1 MAMNRNMTMAE
12 KEVRDYAQ
20 RQMERAEQRENI
32 VFTEKQKEQVLEYA
46 AMTGDDYNISKMVR
60 DLADA
65 VRSSDEEKVDEILGD
80 AREEIDGFPDRS
92 VGMAELKGYGYTTD
106 DMFPLRQEMAL
117 ELHRVGEKV
126 YCLQSEGTHGDYA
139 SREMILEHEGLYGIE
154 KEAWQRMQEQ
164 EDEIDFEEAGLYQP
178 PMIDLDRNEALR
190 MFDAGETVYLITT
203 YPRPIAVRKRMEIER
218 GPERYQME
226 REDVERIRTLEKRMQ
241 EYPQI
246 TSLKEAKLLLG
257 TENRYGIYQI
267 IDGSPGRKY
276 EFMDLNFIERHG
288 YQVKKEDY
296 ELIYSDEMHYGDT
309 LDSLYEKF
317 NIAHPEDYTGH
328 SLSVSD
334 IVVLNENGNVKAYFV
349 DSISFRELPDFL
361 QLEPELNPEEVAYR
375 IGDQYFAIQVAT
387 EGYDYSFYDKEYKLM
402 DGGILEN
409 PDISMRQA
417 IQDIL
422 EDEGLEQL
430 ERIPLDYDELQEKAE
445 EVEAEI
451 LQEVRNQRKR
461 VPVISDYIKAE
472 AGLNGMSRSEI
483 EETIWAIAQAEI
495 IENDLDARIQA
506 VRVYGSRTRDG
517 LYKEDSDVDVVI
529 AYEGTVRED
538 DLFSVLN
545 EAEYKVGNMRVDMN
559 PIRPD
564 KTGTLEDF
572 LEKSERYLD
581 EKTEQMKAL
590 GEYKPLAKVEEL
602 EEANYNMID
611 NVLNNMPPKKEP
623 YLEYYAAECDEY
635 HSLGKIYKSTNLDEI
650 LAKYREIIDDPT
662 LSYYGNGMGIIYRD
676 PNDTFYD
683 EAEVSLVSR
692 KSIRGDSLD
701 DVAFL
706 AALPMVHEALEKI
719 VEAFPDF
726 RYYPPKELNVH
737 YYPEKMTADELAAAL
752 DQLAEDFDPYDY
764 HDNFSPEEDMVET
777 VALELRCGHAHRYIP
792 FLKDIIDEEC
802 EESPRA
808 EELLEKLKAY
818 QPEIPETAVPVVR
831 INFCEDK
838 EMDISGYQKL
848 GNLDEITAKMDEE
861 LTSQADLKTGMPEK
875 TVQMYFTIYY
885 PDRDQMQELKG
896 KINIGDGNGGIVSQ
910 LKNQNEMK
918 LHDESWLNYQKG
930 KGEESFQ
937 AYMADLTDMQEH
949 VLPYL
954 QSFCSLE
961 EKAPERVEGSIQLS
975 VDGEKKLA
983 ERAVSEKG
991 SLKQSSLIESKK
1003 TMEKKEKK
1011 SIHEQLKINK
1021 EVIAKQLGKDN
1032 KEKGVEI
1039 AKE

>member
-12 KEVRDYAQ
+12 KEIRDYAQ

-32 VFTEKQKEQVLEYA
+32 VFTEKLKEQVLEYA
-46 AMTGDDYNISKMVR
+46 AMAGDDYEIRKMVR

-65 VRSSDEEKVDEILGD
+65 VRSSDEEKVNEILWD
-80 AREEIDGFPDRS
+80 AREKIDGFPDRS
-92 VGMAELKGYGYTTD
+92 VGMAELKGYGYIAD
-106 DMFPLRQEMAL
+106 DMFALRQEMAL

-126 YCLQSEGTHGDYA
+126 YCLQSDGSHGDYA
-139 SREMILEHEGLYGIE
+139 SREMIVEHEGLYGIE

-178 PMIDLDRNEALR
+178 PMTDLDRDEALR
-190 MFDAGETVYLITT
+190 MFDAGETVFLVTT
-203 YPRPIAVRKRMEIER
+203 YPRPIAVRERMEIER
-218 GPERYQME
+218 GPEHYQME
-226 REDVERIRTLEKRMQ
+226 RADVERIRTLEKRMQ

-246 TSLKEAKLLLG
+246 KSLKEANLLLG

-267 IDGSPGRKY
+267 IDGSPGREY

-296 ELIYSDEMHYGDT
+296 ELIYSDKMLYGDT

-334 IVVLNENGNVKAYFV
+334 IVVLNENGKVKAYFV

-361 QLEPELNPEEVAYR
+361 QLEPELNQEELAYR
-375 IGDQYFAIQVAT
+375 IGDQYFVIQVAT

-402 DGGILEN
+402 DGGILDN
-409 PDISMRQA
+409 QDISMREA
-417 IQDIL
+417 VQDIL
-422 EDEGLEQL
+422 EDEGLDQL
-430 ERIPLDYDELQEKAE
+430 ERIPVDYDELQEKAE

-451 LQEVRNQRKR
+451 LQEARSQRKR
-461 VPVISDYIKAE
+461 VSVISEHTEAE

-483 EETIWAIAQAEI
+483 EETVWAIAQSEI

-538 DLFSVLN
+538 DLFSALN
-545 EAEYKVGNMRVDMN
+545 EAGYMLGNMRVDMN

-572 LEKSERYLD
+572 LERSERYLD
-581 EKTEQMKAL
+581 EKTEQMKAR

-611 NVLNNMPPKKEP
+611 NVLNNMTPKKEP

-635 HSLGKIYKSTNLDEI
+635 HSLGNIYKSTNLDEI

-683 EAEVSLVSR
+683 EAEVSLVNR
-692 KSIRGDSLD
+692 KTIRGDSLD

-726 RYYPPKELNVH
+726 RYYPPKELDIH
-737 YYPEKMTADELAAAL
+737 YYPEKMNADELAAAL
-752 DQLAEDFDPYDY
+752 DQLAEDFDHYDY

-802 EESPRA
+802 EESSRA

-818 QPEIPETAVPVVR
+818 QPEIPETVVPVVR

-848 GNLDEITAKMDEE
+848 GSLDEITAKMD
-861 LTSQADLKTGMPEK
+861 TDLASKVDPSTGMPEK

-885 PDRDQMQELKG
+885 PDRDQMKELKG

-937 AYMADLTDMQEH
+937 AYIADITDMQEH

-961 EKAPERVEGSIQLS
+961 EKAPEKVEGAVQLS

-983 ERAVSEKG
+983 ERTVSDKG
-991 SLKQSSLIESKK
+991 ALKQGSLIESKK

-1011 SIHEQLKINK
+1011 SIHERLKINK
-1021 EVIAKQLGKDN
+1021 EIIAKQQGKDS
-1032 KEKGVEI
+1032 KEKGVEL
-1039 AKE
+1039 A

>member
-12 KEVRDYAQ
+12 KEVRDYAK

-32 VFTEKQKEQVLEYA
+32 LFTEEQKELVLEYA
-46 AMTGDDYNISKMVR
+46 AMTGDDYNVRKRVR

-80 AREEIDGFPDRS
+80 TREEIDGYPDRS
-92 VGMAELKGYGYTTD
+92 VGMAELKGYGYTAD

-126 YCLQSEGTHGDYA
+126 YCLQSDGSPGDYA
-139 SREMILEHEGLYGIE
+139 SREMIQEHEGLYGIE

-178 PMIDLDRNEALR
+178 PMTDLDRNEALR
-190 MFDAGETVYLITT
+190 MFDAGETVFLITT
-203 YPRPIAVRKRMEIER
+203 YPRPIAVRERMDIER
-218 GPERYQME
+218 GPEHYQME

-241 EYPQI
+241 EYPRI
-246 TSLKEAKLLLG
+246 KSLKEAKLLLG

-267 IDGSPGRKY
+267 IDGREY

-296 ELIYSDEMHYGDT
+296 ELIYSDKLLYGDT

-361 QLEPELNPEEVAYR
+361 QLEPELNQEEVAYR

-402 DGGILEN
+402 DGGILDD
-409 PDISMRQA
+409 PDISMREA

-430 ERIPLDYDELQEKAE
+430 ERIPVDYDELMDKVE

-451 LQEVRNQRKR
+451 FQEARSQRKR
-461 VPVISDYIKAE
+461 VPVISEHTEAE
-472 AGLNGMSRSEI
+472 AGLNGMSRSEV
-483 EETIWAIAQAEI
+483 EETVWAIAQAEI
-495 IENDLDARIQA
+495 IENGLDARIQA

-517 LYKEDSDVDVVI
+517 LYKEESDVDVVI
-529 AYEGTVRED
+529 AYEGTARED

-545 EAEYKVGNMRVDMN
+545 ETGYKVGNMKVDMN

-572 LEKSERYLD
+572 LERSERYLD
-581 EKTEQMKAL
+581 EKTEQMKAR

-635 HSLGKIYKSTNLDEI
+635 HSLGNIYKSTNLDEI

-692 KSIRGDSLD
+692 KSIRGDNLD
-701 DVAFL
+701 EVAFL

-726 RYYPPKELNVH
+726 RYYPPKELDVH
-737 YYPEKMTADELAAAL
+737 YYPEKMNADELAAAL
-752 DQLAEDFDPYDY
+752 DQLAEDFDHYDY

-777 VALELRCGHAHRYIP
+777 VALELRCGYAHRYIP
-792 FLKDIIDEEC
+792 FLKDIVDEEC

-808 EELLEKLKAY
+808 EELLEKLKVY

-848 GNLDEITAKMDEE
+848 GSLDEITAKMDAE
-861 LTSQADLKTGMPEK
+861 LASKADPKTGMSEK

-961 EKAPERVEGSIQLS
+961 EKAPEKFEVEAGKTVLT
-975 VDGEKKLA
+975 GNKEKFK
-983 ERAVSEKG
+983 S
-991 SLKQSSLIESKK
+991 
-1003 TMEKKEKK
+1003 MEPRKK
-1011 SIHEQLKINK
+1011 SIHERLTINK
-1021 EVIAKQLGKDN
+1021 EIIAKQLGKDR
-1032 KEKGVEI
+1032 KEKGGEI
-1039 AKE
+1039 IVD

>member
-12 KEVRDYAQ
+12 KEVRDYAK
-20 RQMERAEQRENI
+20 RQMERAERRENI
-32 VFTEKQKEQVLEYA
+32 FFTEEQKEQILEYA
-46 AMTGDDYNISKMVR
+46 VMTGDDYDIRKMVR

-65 VRSSDEEKVDEILGD
+65 VRSTDEEKMNEILWD
-80 AREEIDGFPDRS
+80 AREIIDAFPDRS
-92 VGMAELKGYGYTTD
+92 VGMAELKGYGYTAD

-126 YCLQSEGTHGDYA
+126 YCLQSDGSHGDYA

-154 KEAWQRMQEQ
+154 KDAWQRMQEQ

-178 PMIDLDRNEALR
+178 LMTDLDRDEALR
-190 MFDAGETVYLITT
+190 MFDAGETVFLVTT
-203 YPRPIAVRKRMEIER
+203 YQRPIAVRERMEIER
-218 GPERYQME
+218 GSEHYQME

-246 TSLKEAKLLLG
+246 RSLKEAKLLLG

-267 IDGSPGRKY
+267 IDSSPGREY
-276 EFMDLNFIERHG
+276 EFMNLNFIERHG
-288 YQVKKEDY
+288 YQLRKEDY
-296 ELIYSDEMHYGDT
+296 ELIYSNEMHYGDT

-317 NIAHPEDYTGH
+317 NIAHPADYTGH

-361 QLEPELNPEEVAYR
+361 QLEPELNREEVAYR
-375 IGDQYFAIQVAT
+375 IEDQYFAIQVAT
-387 EGYDYSFYDKEYKLM
+387 EGYDYSFYDKEYKLI
-402 DGGILEN
+402 DGGILDN
-409 PDISMRQA
+409 PDISMREAVQEV
-417 IQDIL
+417 L
-422 EDEGLEQL
+422 EDEGLDQL
-430 ERIPLDYDELQEKAE
+430 ERIPVDYDELLEKAE

-451 LQEVRNQRKR
+451 LLEARSQRNR
-461 VPVISDYIKAE
+461 VPVISDHTESE

-483 EETIWAIAQAEI
+483 EETVWAIAQTEI
-495 IENDLDARIQA
+495 TENDLDARIQV

-517 LYKEDSDVDVVI
+517 LYKQDSDVDVVI

-545 EAEYKVGNMRVDMN
+545 EAGYKVGNMKVDMN

-581 EKTEQMKAL
+581 EKTEQVKAR

-635 HSLGKIYKSTNLDEI
+635 HSLGNIYKSTNLDEI

-726 RYYPPKELNVH
+726 RYYPPKELDVH
-737 YYPEKMTADELAAAL
+737 YYPEKMNADELAVAL
-752 DQLAEDFDPYDY
+752 DQLAEDFDHYDY

-777 VALELRCGHAHRYIP
+777 VALELRCGYAHRYIP

-838 EMDISGYQKL
+838 EMNISGYQKL
-848 GNLDEITAKMDEE
+848 GTLDETTAQMDKE
-861 LTSQADLKTGMPEK
+861 LASKADPKTGMPEK

-961 EKAPERVEGSIQLS
+961 EKAPERVEGAVQLS

-983 ERAVSEKG
+983 ERAVSDKG
-991 SLKQSSLIESKK
+991 ALKQGSFLENKTTMKK
-1003 TMEKKEKK
+1003 KK
-1011 SIHEQLKINK
+1011 SIHERLKINK
-1021 EVIAKQLGKDN
+1021 EIIAKQQGKN
-1032 KEKGVEI
+1032 SKE
-1039 AKE
+1039 

>member
-12 KEVRDYAQ
+12 KEVRDYAK

-32 VFTEKQKEQVLEYA
+32 LFTEEQKEQVLEYA
-46 AMTGDDYNISKMVR
+46 AMTGDDYDIRKMVR

-65 VRSSDEEKVDEILGD
+65 VRSSDEEKVDEILWN

-92 VGMAELKGYGYTTD
+92 VGMAELKGYGYTAD

-126 YCLQSEGTHGDYA
+126 YCLQSDGSHGDYA
-139 SREMILEHEGLYGIE
+139 SREMIQEHEGLYGIE
-154 KEAWQRMQEQ
+154 KEAWQRMREQ

-178 PMIDLDRNEALR
+178 PMTDLDRDEALR
-190 MFDAGETVYLITT
+190 MFDAGETVFLVTT
-203 YPRPIAVRKRMEIER
+203 YTRPIAVRERMEIER
-218 GPERYQME
+218 GPEHYQME
-226 REDVERIRTLEKRMQ
+226 REDVERIRTLEKRMW

-246 TSLKEAKLLLG
+246 KSLKEANLLLG

-267 IDGSPGRKY
+267 IDGSPGREY

-296 ELIYSDEMHYGDT
+296 ELIYSDEMRYGDT

-317 NIAHPEDYTGH
+317 NIDHPADYIGH
-328 SLSVSD
+328 SLSVRD

-361 QLEPELNPEEVAYR
+361 QLEPELNQEELAYR
-375 IGDQYFAIQVAT
+375 IGDQFFAIQVAT

-402 DGGILEN
+402 DGGILDN
-409 PDISMRQA
+409 PDISMREA
-417 IQDIL
+417 VQDIL
-422 EDEGLEQL
+422 EDEGLDQL
-430 ERIPLDYDELQEKAE
+430 ERIPVDYDELQEKAE
-445 EVEAEI
+445 EVEEEI
-451 LQEVRNQRKR
+451 LLEARSQRKR
-461 VPVISDYIKAE
+461 GPVISNHTEAE

-483 EETIWAIAQAEI
+483 EETVWAIAQAEI

-529 AYEGTVRED
+529 SYEGTVRED

-545 EAEYKVGNMRVDMN
+545 EAGYKFGNMRVDMN

-564 KTGTLEDF
+564 KTGALEDF

-581 EKTEQMKAL
+581 EKTEQMKAR

-635 HSLGKIYKSTNLDEI
+635 HSLGNIYKSTNLEEI
-650 LAKYREIIDDPT
+650 LAKYREIIEDPT

-683 EAEVSLVSR
+683 EAEVSLISR
-692 KSIRGDSLD
+692 KTIRGDNLD
-701 DVAFL
+701 DVPFL

-726 RYYPPKELNVH
+726 RYYPPKELDVH
-737 YYPEKMTADELAAAL
+737 YYPEKMNADELAAAL
-752 DQLAEDFDPYDY
+752 DQLAEDFDHYDY

-777 VALELRCGHAHRYIP
+777 VALELRCGYAHRYIP

-838 EMDISGYQKL
+838 EIDISGYQKL
-848 GNLDEITAKMDEE
+848 GSLDEITAKMDSE
-861 LTSQADLKTGMPEK
+861 LASQADPKTGMPEK

-885 PDRDQMQELKG
+885 PDRDQMQELNG

-961 EKAPERVEGSIQLS
+961 EKAPERVEGAVQLS
-975 VDGEKKLA
+975 VDGEKKFA
-983 ERAVSEKG
+983 ERAVSDKG
-991 SLKQSSLIESKK
+991 ALKQGSLIENKK
-1003 TMEKKEKK
+1003 QWRKRKRNLFM
-1011 SIHEQLKINK
+1011 S
-1021 EVIAKQLGKDN
+1021 G
-1032 KEKGVEI
+1032 
-1039 AKE
+1039 

>member
-1 MAMNRNMTMAE
+1 MAMNRIMTMAE
-12 KEVRDYAQ
+12 KEIRDYAQ

-46 AMTGDDYNISKMVR
+46 AMTGDDYAIRKMVR
-60 DLADA
+60 NLADA
-65 VRSSDEEKVDEILGD
+65 VRSSDEEKVDEILWD
-80 AREEIDGFPDRS
+80 ARAIIDAFPDRS
-92 VGMAELKGYGYTTD
+92 VGMAELKGYGYTAD
-106 DMFPLRQEMAL
+106 DMLPLRQEMAL

-126 YCLQSEGTHGDYA
+126 YCLQSDGSHGDYA
-139 SREMILEHEGLYGIE
+139 IREMILEHEGLYGIE
-154 KEAWQRMQEQ
+154 KDAWQRMQEQ
-164 EDEIDFEEAGLYQP
+164 EDEIDFEEVGLYQP
-178 PMIDLDRNEALR
+178 LMIDLDRDEALR
-190 MFDAGETVYLITT
+190 MFNAGETVFLITT
-203 YPRPIAVRKRMEIER
+203 YPRPIAVRERMEIER
-218 GPERYQME
+218 GPEHYQME

-246 TSLKEAKLLLG
+246 KSLKEVRLLLG

-267 IDGSPGRKY
+267 TDDSPGREY

-296 ELIYSDEMHYGDT
+296 ELIYSDKMFYGDT

-317 NIAHPEDYTGH
+317 NIAHPADYTGH

-361 QLEPELNPEEVAYR
+361 QLEPELNQEELAYR

-387 EGYDYSFYDKEYKLM
+387 EGYDYSFYDTEYKLM
-402 DGGILEN
+402 DGGLLDN
-409 PDISMRQA
+409 PDISMREA
-417 IQDIL
+417 VQDIL
-422 EDEGLEQL
+422 EDEGLVQL
-430 ERIPLDYDELQEKAE
+430 ERIPMEYDELLEKVE
-445 EVEAEI
+445 KVEAEI
-451 LQEVRNQRKR
+451 LQEARSQRKR
-461 VPVISDYIKAE
+461 VPVISDHTETE
-472 AGLNGMSRSEI
+472 AGLNGTSRSEI
-483 EETIWAIAQAEI
+483 EETVWAIAQAEI

-517 LYKEDSDVDVVI
+517 LYNEDSDLDVVI

-538 DLFSVLN
+538 DLFSALN
-545 EAEYKVGNMRVDMN
+545 EAGYKVGNMRVDMN

-581 EKTEQMKAL
+581 EKTEQMKAR

-623 YLEYYAAECDEY
+623 FLEYYAAECDEY

-683 EAEVSLVSR
+683 EEEVSLVSR

-752 DQLAEDFDPYDY
+752 DQLAEDFDHYDY

-777 VALELRCGHAHRYIP
+777 VALELRCGYAHRYIP
-792 FLKDIIDEEC
+792 FLKDIVDEEC

-818 QPEIPETAVPVVR
+818 QPEIPKTAVPVVR
-831 INFCEDK
+831 INFCEDN

-848 GNLDEITAKMDEE
+848 GTLDETTVKMDAE
-861 LTSQADLKTGMPEK
+861 LASKVDPKTGMPEK
-875 TVQMYFTIYY
+875 TVQMYFIIFY
-885 PDRDQMQELKG
+885 PDRDRMQELKG

-918 LHDESWLNYQKG
+918 VHDESWLNYQKA

-961 EKAPERVEGSIQLS
+961 EKAPEKSVEQTTVSKSEMEAGKIITS
-975 VDGEKKLA
+975 VKNEK
-983 ERAVSEKG
+983 
-991 SLKQSSLIESKK
+991 SK
-1003 TMEKKEKK
+1003 TVETAKK
-1011 SIHEQLKINK
+1011 SIHERLKINK
-1021 EVIAKQLGKDN
+1021 EIIAKQQGKDS
-1032 KEKGVEI
+1032 KEKGVEL
-1039 AKE
+1039 A

>member
-12 KEVRDYAQ
+12 KEVRDYAK
-20 RQMERAEQRENI
+20 RQMERAEQRESI
-32 VFTEKQKEQVLEYA
+32 LFTEEQKEQVLEYA
-46 AMTGDDYNISKMVR
+46 AMTGDDYDIRKMVR
-60 DLADA
+60 DLATA
-65 VRSSDEEKVDEILGD
+65 LRFSDEEKVDEILRD

-92 VGMAELKGYGYTTD
+92 VGIAELKGYGYTAD

-117 ELHRVGEKV
+117 ELHSVGEKV
-126 YCLQSEGTHGDYA
+126 YCLQSDGSHGDYA

-178 PMIDLDRNEALR
+178 PMTDLDRDEALG
-190 MFDAGETVYLITT
+190 MFDAGETVFLVTT
-203 YPRPIAVRKRMEIER
+203 YQRPIAVRERMEIER
-218 GPERYQME
+218 GPEHYQME

-241 EYPQI
+241 DYPQI
-246 TSLKEAKLLLG
+246 KSLKEAKLLLG

-267 IDGSPGRKY
+267 IDDSPGREY

-296 ELIYSDEMHYGDT
+296 ELIYSDEMRYGDT

-334 IVVLNENGNVKAYFV
+334 IVVLNENGKVKAYFV

-361 QLEPELNPEEVAYR
+361 QLEPELNQEELAYR
-375 IGDQYFAIQVAT
+375 IGDQYFAIQIVT

-402 DGGILEN
+402 DGGILDDPN
-409 PDISMRQA
+409 ISMGQA
-417 IQDIL
+417 VQDIL
-422 EDEGLEQL
+422 VDEGLDQL
-430 ERIPLDYDELQEKAE
+430 ERIPVDYDELQEKVE

-451 LQEVRNQRKR
+451 LQEARSQGKR
-461 VPVISDYIKAE
+461 VPVISDHTEAE

-483 EETIWAIAQAEI
+483 EETVWAIAQAEI
-495 IENDLDARIQA
+495 IENNLDARIQA
-506 VRVYGSRTRDG
+506 VRVYGSRIRDG

-538 DLFSVLN
+538 DLCSALN
-545 EAEYKVGNMRVDMN
+545 EAGYKVGNMRVDMN

-564 KTGTLEDF
+564 KTGSLEDF

-581 EKTEQMKAL
+581 EKTEQMKAR

-683 EAEVSLVSR
+683 EAEVSLVNR
-692 KSIRGDSLD
+692 KTIRGDSLD

-719 VEAFPDF
+719 IEAFPDF
-726 RYYPPKELNVH
+726 RYYPPKELDVH
-737 YYPEKMTADELAAAL
+737 YYPEKMNADELAAAL
-752 DQLAEDFDPYDY
+752 DQLAEDFDHYDY

-777 VALELRCGHAHRYIP
+777 VALELRCGYAHRYIP

-848 GNLDEITAKMDEE
+848 GSLDEITAKMDSE
-861 LTSQADLKTGMPEK
+861 LASQADPKTGMPEK

-885 PDRDQMQELKG
+885 PDHDQMQELKG

-961 EKAPERVEGSIQLS
+961 EKAPERVEGAVQLS
-975 VDGEKKLA
+975 VDGEKKFA
-983 ERAVSEKG
+983 ERAVSDKGALKQG
-991 SLKQSSLIESKK
+991 SLVEGKK

-1011 SIHEQLKINK
+1011 SIHERLKINK
-1021 EVIAKQLGKDN
+1021 EIIAKQQGKDS
-1032 KEKGVEI
+1032 KEKGVELG
-1039 AKE
+1039 

>member
-12 KEVRDYAQ
+12 KEVRDYAK
-20 RQMERAEQRENI
+20 RQMERAEQRESI
-32 VFTEKQKEQVLEYA
+32 LFTEEQKEQVLEYA
-46 AMTGDDYNISKMVR
+46 AMTGDDYDIRKMVR
-60 DLADA
+60 DLATA
-65 VRSSDEEKVDEILGD
+65 LRFSDEEKVDEILRD

-92 VGMAELKGYGYTTD
+92 VGIAELKGYGYTAD

-126 YCLQSEGTHGDYA
+126 YCLQSDGSHGDYA

-178 PMIDLDRNEALR
+178 PMTDLDRDEALG
-190 MFDAGETVYLITT
+190 MFDAGETVFLVTT
-203 YPRPIAVRKRMEIER
+203 YQRPIAVRERMEIER
-218 GPERYQME
+218 GPEHYQME

-241 EYPQI
+241 DYPQI
-246 TSLKEAKLLLG
+246 KSLKEAKLLLG

-267 IDGSPGRKY
+267 IDDSPGREY

-296 ELIYSDEMHYGDT
+296 ELIYSDEMRYGDT

-334 IVVLNENGNVKAYFV
+334 IVVLNENGKVKAYFV

-361 QLEPELNPEEVAYR
+361 QLEPELNQEELAYR
-375 IGDQYFAIQVAT
+375 IGDQYFAIQIVT

-402 DGGILEN
+402 DGGILDDPN
-409 PDISMRQA
+409 ISMGQA
-417 IQDIL
+417 VQDIL
-422 EDEGLEQL
+422 VDEGLDQL
-430 ERIPLDYDELQEKAE
+430 ERIPVDYDELQEKVE

-451 LQEVRNQRKR
+451 LQEARSQGKR
-461 VPVISDYIKAE
+461 VPVISDHTEAE

-483 EETIWAIAQAEI
+483 EETVWAIAQAEI
-495 IENDLDARIQA
+495 IENNLDARIQA
-506 VRVYGSRTRDG
+506 VRVYGSRIRDG

-538 DLFSVLN
+538 DLCSALN
-545 EAEYKVGNMRVDMN
+545 EAGYKVGNMRVDMN

-564 KTGTLEDF
+564 KTGSLEDF

-581 EKTEQMKAL
+581 EKTEQMKAR

-683 EAEVSLVSR
+683 EAEVSLVNR
-692 KSIRGDSLD
+692 KTIRGDSLD

-719 VEAFPDF
+719 IEAFPDF
-726 RYYPPKELNVH
+726 RYYPPKELDVH
-737 YYPEKMTADELAAAL
+737 YYPEKMNADELAAAL
-752 DQLAEDFDPYDY
+752 DQLAEDFDHYDY

-777 VALELRCGHAHRYIP
+777 VALELRCGYAHRYIP

-848 GNLDEITAKMDEE
+848 GSLDEITAKMDSE
-861 LTSQADLKTGMPEK
+861 LASQADPKTGMPEK

-885 PDRDQMQELKG
+885 PDHDQMQELKG

-930 KGEESFQ
+930 KGEIKFIGE
-937 AYMADLTDMQEH
+937 LTID
-949 VLPYL
+949 Y
-954 QSFCSLE
+954 S
-961 EKAPERVEGSIQLS
+961 ERCLFFDNRRVG
-975 VDGEKKLA
+975 LA
-983 ERAVSEKG
+983 
-991 SLKQSSLIESKK
+991 
-1003 TMEKKEKK
+1003 KKEFDIVELL
-1011 SIHEQLKINK
+1011 SQNPGQVFEK
-1021 EVIAKQLGKDN
+1021 ERIYERIWGYDSEGDSSVVAEHIRRIRTKIAKYTDCIYIETVWGCGYKWI
-1032 KEKGVEI
+1032 K
-1039 AKE
+1039 

>member
-12 KEVRDYAQ
+12 KEVRDYAK
-20 RQMERAEQRENI
+20 RQMERAERRENI
-32 VFTEKQKEQVLEYA
+32 FFTEEQKEQILEYA
-46 AMTGDDYNISKMVR
+46 VMTGDDYDIRKMVR

-65 VRSSDEEKVDEILGD
+65 VRSTDEEKMNEILWD
-80 AREEIDGFPDRS
+80 AREIIDAFPDRS
-92 VGMAELKGYGYTTD
+92 VGMAELKGYGYTAD

-126 YCLQSEGTHGDYA
+126 YCLQSDGSHGDYA
-139 SREMILEHEGLYGIE
+139 SREMIQEHEGLYGIE

-178 PMIDLDRNEALR
+178 PMTDLDRDEALR
-190 MFDAGETVYLITT
+190 MFDAGETVFLVTT
-203 YPRPIAVRKRMEIER
+203 YPRPIAVRERMEIER
-218 GPERYQME
+218 GSEHYQME

-246 TSLKEAKLLLG
+246 RSLKEAKLLLG

-267 IDGSPGRKY
+267 IDSSPGREY
-276 EFMDLNFIERHG
+276 EFMNLNFIERHG
-288 YQVKKEDY
+288 YQLRKEDY
-296 ELIYSDEMHYGDT
+296 ELIYSNEMHYGDT

-317 NIAHPEDYTGH
+317 NIAHPADYTGH

-361 QLEPELNPEEVAYR
+361 QLEPELNREEVAYR
-375 IGDQYFAIQVAT
+375 IEDQYFAIQVAT

-402 DGGILEN
+402 DGGILDN
-409 PDISMRQA
+409 PDISMREAVQEV
-417 IQDIL
+417 L
-422 EDEGLEQL
+422 EDEGLDQL
-430 ERIPLDYDELQEKAE
+430 ERIPVDYDELLEKAE

-451 LQEVRNQRKR
+451 LLEARSQRNR
-461 VPVISDYIKAE
+461 VPVISDHTESE

-483 EETIWAIAQAEI
+483 EETVWAIAQTEI
-495 IENDLDARIQA
+495 TENDLDARIQV

-517 LYKEDSDVDVVI
+517 LYKQDSDVDVVI

-545 EAEYKVGNMRVDMN
+545 EAGYKVGNMKVDMN

-581 EKTEQMKAL
+581 EKTEQVKAR

-635 HSLGKIYKSTNLDEI
+635 HSLGNIYKSTNLDEI

-726 RYYPPKELNVH
+726 RYYPPKELDVH
-737 YYPEKMTADELAAAL
+737 YYPEKMNADELAVAL
-752 DQLAEDFDPYDY
+752 DQLAEDFDHYDY

-777 VALELRCGHAHRYIP
+777 VALELRCGYAHRYIP

-838 EMDISGYQKL
+838 EMNISGYQKL
-848 GNLDEITAKMDEE
+848 GTLDETTAQMDKE
-861 LTSQADLKTGMPEK
+861 LASKADPKTGMPEK

-961 EKAPERVEGSIQLS
+961 EKAPERVEGAVQLS

-983 ERAVSEKG
+983 ERAVSDKG
-991 SLKQSSLIESKK
+991 ALKQGSFLENKTTMKK
-1003 TMEKKEKK
+1003 KK
-1011 SIHEQLKINK
+1011 SIHERLKINK
-1021 EVIAKQLGKDN
+1021 EIIAKQQGKN
-1032 KEKGVEI
+1032 SKEKGVEPM
-1039 AKE
+1039 KE

>member
-12 KEVRDYAQ
+12 KEVRDYAK
-20 RQMERAEQRENI
+20 RQMERAEQRESI
-32 VFTEKQKEQVLEYA
+32 LFTEEQKEQVLEYA
-46 AMTGDDYNISKMVR
+46 AMTGDDYDIRKMVR
-60 DLADA
+60 DLATA
-65 VRSSDEEKVDEILGD
+65 LRFSDEEKVDEILRD

-92 VGMAELKGYGYTTD
+92 VGIAELKGYGYTAD

-126 YCLQSEGTHGDYA
+126 YCLQSDGSHGDYA

-178 PMIDLDRNEALR
+178 PMTDLDRDEALG
-190 MFDAGETVYLITT
+190 MFDAGETVFLVTT
-203 YPRPIAVRKRMEIER
+203 YQRPIAVRERMEIER
-218 GPERYQME
+218 GPEHYQME

-241 EYPQI
+241 DYPQI
-246 TSLKEAKLLLG
+246 KSLKEAKLLLG

-267 IDGSPGRKY
+267 IDDSPGREY

-296 ELIYSDEMHYGDT
+296 ELIYSDEMRYGDT

-334 IVVLNENGNVKAYFV
+334 IVVLNENGKVKAYFV

-361 QLEPELNPEEVAYR
+361 QLEPELNQEELAYR
-375 IGDQYFAIQVAT
+375 IGDQYFAIQIVT

-402 DGGILEN
+402 DGGILDDPN
-409 PDISMRQA
+409 ISMGQA
-417 IQDIL
+417 VQDIL
-422 EDEGLEQL
+422 VDEGLDQL
-430 ERIPLDYDELQEKAE
+430 ERIPVDYDELQEKVE

-451 LQEVRNQRKR
+451 LQEARSQGKR
-461 VPVISDYIKAE
+461 VPVISDHTEAE

-483 EETIWAIAQAEI
+483 EETVWAIAQAEI
-495 IENDLDARIQA
+495 IENNLDARIQA
-506 VRVYGSRTRDG
+506 VRVYGSRIRDG

-538 DLFSVLN
+538 DLCSALN
-545 EAEYKVGNMRVDMN
+545 EAGYKVGNMRVDMN

-564 KTGTLEDF
+564 KTGSLEDF

-581 EKTEQMKAL
+581 EKTEQMKAR

-683 EAEVSLVSR
+683 EAEVSLVNR
-692 KSIRGDSLD
+692 KTIRGDSLD

-719 VEAFPDF
+719 IEAFPDF
-726 RYYPPKELNVH
+726 RYYPPKELDVH
-737 YYPEKMTADELAAAL
+737 YYPEKMNADELAAAL
-752 DQLAEDFDPYDY
+752 DQLAEDFDHYDY

-777 VALELRCGHAHRYIP
+777 VALELRCGYAHRYIP

-848 GNLDEITAKMDEE
+848 GSLDEITAKMDSE
-861 LTSQADLKTGMPEK
+861 LASQADPKTGMPEK

-885 PDRDQMQELKG
+885 PDHDQMQELKG

-961 EKAPERVEGSIQLS
+961 EKAPERVEGAVQLS
-975 VDGEKKLA
+975 VDGEKKFA
-983 ERAVSEKG
+983 ERAVSDKG
-991 SLKQSSLIESKK
+991 ALKQ
-1003 TMEKKEKK
+1003 
-1011 SIHEQLKINK
+1011 
-1021 EVIAKQLGKDN
+1021 
-1032 KEKGVEI
+1032 
-1039 AKE
+1039 

>member
-1 MAMNRNMTMAE
+1 MAMNRNMTVAE

-20 RQMERAEQRENI
+20 RQMERAEQWANI
-32 VFTEKQKEQVLEYA
+32 LFSEEQKEQVLEYA
-46 AMTGDDYNISKMVR
+46 AMTGDDYNIRKMVK

-65 VRSSDEEKVDEILGD
+65 VRSSDEEKVNEILWD

-92 VGMAELKGYGYTTD
+92 VGMAELKGYGYTAD

-139 SREMILEHEGLYGIE
+139 GREMILEHEGLYGIE
-154 KEAWQRMQEQ
+154 KDAWQRMQEQ

-178 PMIDLDRNEALR
+178 PMTDLDRDEALR
-190 MFDAGETVYLITT
+190 MFDAGEAVFLVTT
-203 YPRPIAVRKRMEIER
+203 YPRPIAVRERMEIER
-218 GPERYQME
+218 GPEHYQME

-241 EYPQI
+241 EFPQI
-246 TSLKEAKLLLG
+246 KSLKEAKLLLG

-267 IDGSPGRKY
+267 VEGSPGREY

-288 YQVKKEDY
+288 YQVRKEDY
-296 ELIYSDEMHYGDT
+296 ELIYSDKMLYGDT

-317 NIAHPEDYTGH
+317 NIAHPSDYTGH

-334 IVVLNENGNVKAYFV
+334 IVVLNENGKVKAYFV

-361 QLEPELNPEEVAYR
+361 QLEPELNREEVAYR
-375 IGDQYFAIQVAT
+375 IGDQYFSIQVAT
-387 EGYDYSFYDKEYKLM
+387 EWYDYSFYDKEYKLM
-402 DGGILEN
+402 DGGILDDL
-409 PDISMRQA
+409 DISMREA

-430 ERIPLDYDELQEKAE
+430 ERIPVDYDELQEKAE
-445 EVEAEI
+445 KVEAEI
-451 LQEVRNQRKR
+451 LQEVRSQRKR
-461 VPVISDYIKAE
+461 VPVISDHTEAE

-483 EETIWAIAQAEI
+483 EETVWAIAQAEI

-517 LYKEDSDVDVVI
+517 LYNEDSDVDVVI

-545 EAEYKVGNMRVDMN
+545 EAGYKVGNMKVDMN

-564 KTGTLEDF
+564 KTGTLEEF
-572 LEKSERYLD
+572 IEKSDRCLD
-581 EKTEQMKAL
+581 EKTEQMKAR

-650 LAKYREIIDDPT
+650 LAKYREIIDDPS

-737 YYPEKMTADELAAAL
+737 YYPEKMTADELAEAL
-752 DQLAEDFDPYDY
+752 DRLAEDFDHYDY

-777 VALELRCGHAHRYIP
+777 VALELRCGYAHKYIP
-792 FLKDIIDEEC
+792 FLKDIVDEEC
-802 EESPRA
+802 EESSRA

-818 QPEIPETAVPVVR
+818 QPEIPETAVPIVR

-848 GNLDEITAKMDEE
+848 GSLDEITAKMDAE
-861 LTSQADLKTGMPEK
+861 LVSKADPKTGIPEK

-885 PDRDQMQELKG
+885 PDHNQMQELKG

-910 LKNQNEMK
+910 LKSQNEMK
-918 LHDESWLNYQKG
+918 LHDESWMNYQKA

-954 QSFCSLE
+954 QSFCSME
-961 EKAPERVEGSIQLS
+961 ERAPEASNQS
-975 VDGEKKLA
+975 VK
-983 ERAVSEKG
+983 
-991 SLKQSSLIESKK
+991 ISKSACK
-1003 TMEKKEKK
+1003 
-1011 SIHEQLKINK
+1011 
-1021 EVIAKQLGKDN
+1021 
-1032 KEKGVEI
+1032 
-1039 AKE
+1039 

>member
-32 VFTEKQKEQVLEYA
+32 LFTEEQKEQVLEYA
-46 AMTGDDYNISKMVR
+46 AMTGDDYDIRKMVR
-60 DLADA
+60 DLATA
-65 VRSSDEEKVDEILGD
+65 LRSSNEKKVDEILWN

-92 VGMAELKGYGYTTD
+92 VGMAELKGYGYTAN
-106 DMFPLRQEMAL
+106 DMFPIRQDMAL
-117 ELHRVGEKV
+117 ELHRIGEKV
-126 YCLQSEGTHGDYA
+126 YCLQSDGTHGDYA

-154 KEAWQRMQEQ
+154 KDAWQRMQEQ

-178 PMIDLDRNEALR
+178 PMTDIERDEALR
-190 MFDAGETVYLITT
+190 MFDAGEAVFLVTT
-203 YPRPIAVRKRMEIER
+203 YPRPIAVRERMEIER
-218 GPERYQME
+218 GPEYYQME
-226 REDVERIRTLEKRMQ
+226 KEDVERIRSLEKRMQ

-246 TSLKEAKLLLG
+246 TSLKEANLLLG

-267 IDGSPGRKY
+267 IDGSPGREY

-296 ELIYSDEMHYGDT
+296 ELIYSDKMLYGDT

-334 IVVLNENGNVKAYFV
+334 IVVLNENGNVKSYFV

-361 QLEPELNPEEVAYR
+361 QLEPELNQEELAYR
-375 IGDQYFAIQVAT
+375 IGDQFFAIQVAT
-387 EGYDYSFYDKEYKLM
+387 EGYDYSFYDKEYKLV
-402 DGGILEN
+402 DGGILDN
-409 PDISMRQA
+409 PDISMREA
-417 IQDIL
+417 VQDIL
-422 EDEGLEQL
+422 EYEGLDQL
-430 ERIPLDYDELQEKAE
+430 ERIPVDYDELQEKAK

-451 LQEVRNQRKR
+451 LKEARSQRKR
-461 VPVISDYIKAE
+461 VPVISDHRDSE

-483 EETIWAIAQAEI
+483 EETVWAIAQAEI
-495 IENDLDARIQA
+495 MENDLDARIQA

-517 LYKEDSDVDVVI
+517 LYNEESDVDVVI

-545 EAEYKVGNMRVDMN
+545 EAGYKVGKMRVDMN

-564 KTGTLEDF
+564 QTGTLEEF
-572 LEKSERYLD
+572 LEKSDRYLD
-581 EKTEQMKAL
+581 EKTEQMKAR

-635 HSLGKIYKSTNLDEI
+635 HSLGKLYKSTNLDEI

-692 KSIRGDSLD
+692 KTIRGDNLD

-726 RYYPPKELNVH
+726 RYYPPKELDIH
-737 YYPEKMTADELAAAL
+737 YYPEKMNADELAAAL
-752 DQLAEDFDPYDY
+752 DQLAEDFDHFDY

-777 VALELRCGHAHRYIP
+777 VALELRCGYAHRYIP

-802 EESPRA
+802 KESPRA

-818 QPEIPETAVPVVR
+818 QPEISETAVPVVR

-848 GNLDEITAKMDEE
+848 GSLDEITAKMDSE
-861 LTSQADLKTGMPEK
+861 LASQADSKTGMPEK

-885 PDRDQMQELKG
+885 PDHDQMQELKG

-961 EKAPERVEGSIQLS
+961 EKAPERSVEPTTMSKSEVKAGKTIAS
-975 VDGEKKLA
+975 VGNEK
-983 ERAVSEKG
+983 
-991 SLKQSSLIESKK
+991 SK
-1003 TMEKKEKK
+1003 TVETVRK
-1011 SIHEQLKINK
+1011 SIHERLKINK
-1021 EVIAKQLGKDN
+1021 EIIARQQGKDS
-1032 KEKGVEI
+1032 KEKGVEL
-1039 AKE
+1039 A

>member
-32 VFTEKQKEQVLEYA
+32 LFTEEQKEQVLEYA
-46 AMTGDDYNISKMVR
+46 AMTGDDYDIRKMVR
-60 DLADA
+60 DLATA
-65 VRSSDEEKVDEILGD
+65 LRSSNEKKVDEILWN

-92 VGMAELKGYGYTTD
+92 VGMAELKGYGYTAN
-106 DMFPLRQEMAL
+106 DMFPIRQDMAL
-117 ELHRVGEKV
+117 ELHRIGEKV
-126 YCLQSEGTHGDYA
+126 YCLQSDGTHGDYA

-154 KEAWQRMQEQ
+154 KDAWQRMQEQ

-178 PMIDLDRNEALR
+178 PMTDIERDEALR
-190 MFDAGETVYLITT
+190 MFDAGEAVFLVTT
-203 YPRPIAVRKRMEIER
+203 YPRPIAVRERMEIER
-218 GPERYQME
+218 GPEYYQME
-226 REDVERIRTLEKRMQ
+226 KEDVERIRSLEKRMQ

-246 TSLKEAKLLLG
+246 TSLKEANLLLG

-267 IDGSPGRKY
+267 IDGSPGREY

-296 ELIYSDEMHYGDT
+296 ELIYSDKMLYGDT

-334 IVVLNENGNVKAYFV
+334 IVVLNENGNVKSYFV

-361 QLEPELNPEEVAYR
+361 QLEPELNQEELAYR
-375 IGDQYFAIQVAT
+375 IGDQFFAIQVAT
-387 EGYDYSFYDKEYKLM
+387 EGYDYSFYDKEYKLV
-402 DGGILEN
+402 DGGILDN
-409 PDISMRQA
+409 PDISMREA
-417 IQDIL
+417 VQDIL
-422 EDEGLEQL
+422 EYEGLDQL
-430 ERIPLDYDELQEKAE
+430 ERIPVDYDELQEKAK

-451 LQEVRNQRKR
+451 LKEARSQRKR
-461 VPVISDYIKAE
+461 VPVISDHRDSE

-483 EETIWAIAQAEI
+483 EETVWAIAQAEI
-495 IENDLDARIQA
+495 MENDLDARIQA

-517 LYKEDSDVDVVI
+517 LYNEESDVDVVI

-545 EAEYKVGNMRVDMN
+545 EAGYKVGKMRVDMN

-564 KTGTLEDF
+564 QTGTLEEF
-572 LEKSERYLD
+572 LEKSDRYLD
-581 EKTEQMKAL
+581 EKTEQMKAR

-635 HSLGKIYKSTNLDEI
+635 HSLGKLYKSTNLDEI

-692 KSIRGDSLD
+692 KSIRGDNLD

-752 DQLAEDFDPYDY
+752 NQLAEDFDFYDY

-777 VALELRCGHAHRYIP
+777 VALELRCGYAHKYIP
-792 FLKDIIDEEC
+792 FLKDIVDEEC
-802 EESPRA
+802 EESLRA

-838 EMDISGYQKL
+838 EMDISSYQNL
-848 GNLDEITAKMDEE
+848 ESLDESTAKMDAE
-861 LTSQADLKTGMPEK
+861 LSSKVDPKTGMPEK

-885 PDRDQMQELKG
+885 PDHNQMQELIG
-896 KINIGDGNGGIVSQ
+896 KINIGDGNGGIVRQ

-918 LHDESWLNYQKG
+918 LNDESWLNYQKG

-961 EKAPERVEGSIQLS
+961 ERAPERSVEPTTVSKSEMETGKTIAS
-975 VDGEKKLA
+975 VGNEKSKTVQT
-983 ERAVSEKG
+983 ER
-991 SLKQSSLIESKK
+991 
-1003 TMEKKEKK
+1003 K
-1011 SIHEQLKINK
+1011 SIHERLKINK
-1021 EVIAKQLGKDN
+1021 EIIAKQQGKDSN
-1032 KEKGVEI
+1032 EKGVELV
-1039 AKE
+1039 

>member
-1 MAMNRNMTMAE
+1 MAMNRNVTMAE
-12 KEVRDYAQ
+12 KEVRDYAK
-20 RQMERAEQRENI
+20 RQMERAEQRESI
-32 VFTEKQKEQVLEYA
+32 LFTEEQKEQVLEYA
-46 AMTGDDYNISKMVR
+46 AMTGDDYDIRKMVR
-60 DLADA
+60 DLATA
-65 VRSSDEEKVDEILGD
+65 LRFSDEEKVDEILRD

-92 VGMAELKGYGYTTD
+92 VGIAELKGYGYTED

-126 YCLQSEGTHGDYA
+126 YCLQSDGSHGDYA

-178 PMIDLDRNEALR
+178 PMTDLDRDEALG
-190 MFDAGETVYLITT
+190 MFDAGETVFLVTT
-203 YPRPIAVRKRMEIER
+203 YQRPIAVRERMEIER
-218 GPERYQME
+218 GPEHYQME

-241 EYPQI
+241 DYPQI
-246 TSLKEAKLLLG
+246 KSLKEAKLLLG

-267 IDGSPGRKY
+267 IDDSPGREY

-296 ELIYSDEMHYGDT
+296 ELIYSDEMRYGDT

-334 IVVLNENGNVKAYFV
+334 IVVLNENGKVKAYFV

-361 QLEPELNPEEVAYR
+361 QLEPELNQEELAYR
-375 IGDQYFAIQVAT
+375 IGDQYFAIQIVT

-402 DGGILEN
+402 DGGILDDPN
-409 PDISMRQA
+409 ISMGQA
-417 IQDIL
+417 VQDIL
-422 EDEGLEQL
+422 VDEGLDQL
-430 ERIPLDYDELQEKAE
+430 ERIPVDYDELQEKVE

-451 LQEVRNQRKR
+451 LQEARSQGKR
-461 VPVISDYIKAE
+461 VPVISDHTEAE

-483 EETIWAIAQAEI
+483 EETVWAIAQAEI
-495 IENDLDARIQA
+495 IENNLDARIQA
-506 VRVYGSRTRDG
+506 VRVYGSRIRDG

-545 EAEYKVGNMRVDMN
+545 EAGYKVGNMRVDMN

-564 KTGTLEDF
+564 KTGSLEDF

-581 EKTEQMKAL
+581 EKTEQMKAR

-683 EAEVSLVSR
+683 EAEVSLVNR
-692 KSIRGDSLD
+692 KTIRGDSLD

-719 VEAFPDF
+719 IEAFPDF
-726 RYYPPKELNVH
+726 RYYPPKELDVH
-737 YYPEKMTADELAAAL
+737 YYPEKMNADELAAAL
-752 DQLAEDFDPYDY
+752 DQLAEDFDHYDY

-777 VALELRCGHAHRYIP
+777 VALELRCGYAHRYIP

-848 GNLDEITAKMDEE
+848 GSLDEITAKMDSE
-861 LTSQADLKTGMPEK
+861 LASQADPKTGMPEK

-885 PDRDQMQELKG
+885 PDHDQMQELKG

-961 EKAPERVEGSIQLS
+961 EKAPERVEGAVQLS
-975 VDGEKKLA
+975 VDGEKKFA
-983 ERAVSEKG
+983 ERAVSDKGALKQG
-991 SLKQSSLIESKK
+991 SLVEGKK

-1011 SIHEQLKINK
+1011 SIHERLKINK
-1021 EVIAKQLGKDN
+1021 EIIAKQQGKDS
-1032 KEKGVEI
+1032 KEKGVELG
-1039 AKE
+1039 

>member
-1 MAMNRNMTMAE
+1 MAMNRIMTMAE
-12 KEVRDYAQ
+12 KDIRDYAQ

-32 VFTEKQKEQVLEYA
+32 VFTEKLKEQVLEYA
-46 AMTGDDYNISKMVR
+46 AMTGDDYDIRKMVR
-60 DLADA
+60 NLADA
-65 VRSSDEEKVDEILGD
+65 VRSSDEEKVDEILWD

-92 VGMAELKGYGYTTD
+92 VGMAELKGYGYTAD

-126 YCLQSEGTHGDYA
+126 YCLQSDGSHRDYA

-178 PMIDLDRNEALR
+178 LMTDLDRDEALR
-190 MFDAGETVYLITT
+190 MFDAGETVFLVTT
-203 YPRPIAVRKRMEIER
+203 YTRPIAVRERMEIER
-218 GPERYQME
+218 GPEHYQME

-246 TSLKEAKLLLG
+246 KSLKEAKLLLE

-267 IDGSPGRKY
+267 IDSSPGREY

-288 YQVKKEDY
+288 YQVRKEDY

-317 NIAHPEDYTGH
+317 NIAHPADYTGH

-334 IVVLNENGNVKAYFV
+334 IVVFNENGNVKAYFV

-361 QLEPELNPEEVAYR
+361 QLETELNQEEVAYR
-375 IGDQYFAIQVAT
+375 IGNQYFSIQVAT

-402 DGGILEN
+402 DGGILDDT
-409 PDISMRQA
+409 DISMRQA
-417 IQDIL
+417 IQNIL

-430 ERIPLDYDELQEKAE
+430 ERIPVDYDELQEA
-445 EVEAEI
+445 
-451 LQEVRNQRKR
+451 RSQRKR
-461 VPVISDYIKAE
+461 VPVISDHTEAE

-483 EETIWAIAQAEI
+483 EETVWAIAQAEI

-517 LYKEDSDVDVVI
+517 LYHEDSDLDVVI

-545 EAEYKVGNMRVDMN
+545 EAGYKTGNMKVDMN
-559 PIRPD
+559 PIRLD

-581 EKTEQMKAL
+581 EKTEQMKDR

-650 LAKYREIIDDPT
+650 VAKYREIIDDPT

-676 PNDTFYD
+676 PDDTFYD

-692 KSIRGDSLD
+692 KSIRGDNLD

-752 DQLAEDFDPYDY
+752 DQLAEDFDHYDY

-777 VALELRCGHAHRYIP
+777 VALELRCGYAHKYIP
-792 FLKDIIDEEC
+792 FLKDIVDEEC
-802 EESPRA
+802 GESSRA

-838 EMDISGYQKL
+838 EMNISGYQNL
-848 GNLDEITAKMDEE
+848 GSLDEITAKMDED
-861 LTSQADLKTGMPEK
+861 LSSKADPKTGMPEK

-885 PDRDQMQELKG
+885 PDHNQMQELKG

-918 LHDESWLNYQKG
+918 LHDESWLNYQKA

-961 EKAPERVEGSIQLS
+961 EKTLEKVEGAVKAS
-975 VDGEKKLA
+975 VTGEKKSP
-983 ERAVSEKG
+983 ERAMSDKGALKQG
-991 SLKQSSLIESKK
+991 SLLENKK
-1003 TMEKKEKK
+1003 TNGNKERK
-1011 SIHEQLKINK
+1011 SIHERLKINK
-1021 EVIAKQLGKDN
+1021 GIIAKQQGKDS
-1032 KEKGVEI
+1032 KEKGVEL
-1039 AKE
+1039 A

>member
-226 REDVERIRTLEKRMQ
+226 KEDVERIRTLEKRMQ

-422 EDEGLEQL
+422 EDEGLGQL

-692 KSIRGDSLD
+692 KTIRGDNLD

-706 AALPMVHEALEKI
+706 SALPMVHEALEKI

-726 RYYPPKELNVH
+726 RYYPPKELDIH
-737 YYPEKMTADELAAAL
+737 YYPEKMNADELAAAL
-752 DQLAEDFDPYDY
+752 DQLAEDFDHYAY

-777 VALELRCGHAHRYIP
+777 VALELRCGYAHRYIP
-792 FLKDIIDEEC
+792 FLKDIVDEEC

-818 QPEIPETAVPVVR
+818 QPEIPKTAVPVVR

-848 GNLDEITAKMDEE
+848 GTLDETTAKMDAE
-861 LTSQADLKTGMPEK
+861 LASEADSKTGIPEK

-885 PDRDQMQELKG
+885 PDHNQMQELKG

-918 LHDESWLNYQKG
+918 LHDESWLNYQKA

-961 EKAPERVEGSIQLS
+961 EKAPEKSVEQTTVSKSEMEAGKIITS
-975 VDGEKKLA
+975 VKNEK
-983 ERAVSEKG
+983 
-991 SLKQSSLIESKK
+991 SK
-1003 TMEKKEKK
+1003 TVETAKK
-1011 SIHEQLKINK
+1011 SIHERLKINK
-1021 EVIAKQLGKDN
+1021 EIIAKQQGKDSN
-1032 KEKGVEI
+1032 EKGVELV
-1039 AKE
+1039 

>member
-32 VFTEKQKEQVLEYA
+32 LFTEEQKEQVLEYA
-46 AMTGDDYNISKMVR
+46 AMTGDDYDIRKMVR
-60 DLADA
+60 DLATA
-65 VRSSDEEKVDEILGD
+65 LRSSNEKKVDEILWN

-92 VGMAELKGYGYTTD
+92 VGMAELKGYGYTAN
-106 DMFPLRQEMAL
+106 DMFPIRQEMAL
-117 ELHRVGEKV
+117 ELHRIGEKV
-126 YCLQSEGTHGDYA
+126 YCLQSDGTHGDYA

-154 KEAWQRMQEQ
+154 KDAWQRMQEQ

-178 PMIDLDRNEALR
+178 PMTDIERDEALR
-190 MFDAGETVYLITT
+190 MFDAGEAVFLVTT
-203 YPRPIAVRKRMEIER
+203 YPRPIAVRERMEIER
-218 GPERYQME
+218 GPEYYQME
-226 REDVERIRTLEKRMQ
+226 IEDVERIRSLEKRMQ

-246 TSLKEAKLLLG
+246 TSLKEANLLLG

-267 IDGSPGRKY
+267 IDGSPGREY

-296 ELIYSDEMHYGDT
+296 ELIYSDKMLYGDT

-334 IVVLNENGNVKAYFV
+334 IVVINENGNVKSYFV

-361 QLEPELNPEEVAYR
+361 QLEPELNQEELAYR
-375 IGDQYFAIQVAT
+375 IGDQFFAIQVAT
-387 EGYDYSFYDKEYKLM
+387 EGYDYSFYDKEYKLV
-402 DGGILEN
+402 DGGILDN
-409 PDISMRQA
+409 PDISMREA
-417 IQDIL
+417 VQDIL
-422 EDEGLEQL
+422 EDEGLDQL
-430 ERIPLDYDELQEKAE
+430 ERIPVDYDELHEKAK

-451 LQEVRNQRKR
+451 LQEARSQRKR
-461 VPVISDYIKAE
+461 VPVISDHRDSE

-483 EETIWAIAQAEI
+483 EETVWAIAQAEI
-495 IENDLDARIQA
+495 MENDLDARIQA

-517 LYKEDSDVDVVI
+517 LYNEESDVDVVI
-529 AYEGTVRED
+529 AYEGTARED

-545 EAEYKVGNMRVDMN
+545 EAGYKVGNMRVDMN

-572 LEKSERYLD
+572 LEKSEWYLD

-611 NVLNNMPPKKEP
+611 NILNNMPPKKEP

-650 LAKYREIIDDPT
+650 LAKYRDIIDDPT

-692 KSIRGDSLD
+692 KTIRGDNLD

-737 YYPEKMTADELAAAL
+737 YYPEKMTADELAAAM
-752 DQLAEDFDPYDY
+752 DQLAEDFDSYDY

-777 VALELRCGHAHRYIP
+777 VALELRCGHAHKYIP

-848 GNLDEITAKMDEE
+848 GSLDEITAKMD
-861 LTSQADLKTGMPEK
+861 ADLASKVDPSTGMPEK

-885 PDRDQMQELKG
+885 PDRDQMQELKE

-910 LKNQNEMK
+910 LKSQNEMK
-918 LHDESWLNYQKG
+918 LHDESWMNYQKA

-937 AYMADLTDMQEH
+937 AYMAELTDMQEH

-961 EKAPERVEGSIQLS
+961 ERAPERSVEPTTVSKSEMETGKTIAS
-975 VDGEKKLA
+975 VGNEKSKTA
-983 ERAVSEKG
+983 QTER
-991 SLKQSSLIESKK
+991 
-1003 TMEKKEKK
+1003 K
-1011 SIHEQLKINK
+1011 SIHERLKINK
-1021 EVIAKQLGKDN
+1021 EIIAKQQGKDSN
-1032 KEKGVEI
+1032 EKGVELV
-1039 AKE
+1039 

>member
-12 KEVRDYAQ
+12 KEIRDYAQ

-32 VFTEKQKEQVLEYA
+32 VFTEKLKEQVLEYA
-46 AMTGDDYNISKMVR
+46 AMAGDDYEIRKMVR

-65 VRSSDEEKVDEILGD
+65 VRSSDEEKVNEILWD
-80 AREEIDGFPDRS
+80 AREKIDGFPDRS
-92 VGMAELKGYGYTTD
+92 VGMAELKGYGYIAD

-126 YCLQSEGTHGDYA
+126 YCLQSDGSHGDYA
-139 SREMILEHEGLYGIE
+139 SREMIVEHEGLYGIE

-178 PMIDLDRNEALR
+178 PMTDLDRDEALR
-190 MFDAGETVYLITT
+190 MFDAGETVFLVTT
-203 YPRPIAVRKRMEIER
+203 YPRPIAVRERMEIER
-218 GPERYQME
+218 GPEHYQME
-226 REDVERIRTLEKRMQ
+226 RADVERIRTLEKRMQ

-246 TSLKEAKLLLG
+246 KSLKEANLLLG

-267 IDGSPGRKY
+267 IDGSPGREY

-296 ELIYSDEMHYGDT
+296 ELIYSDKMLYGDT

-334 IVVLNENGNVKAYFV
+334 IVVLNENGKVKAYFV

-361 QLEPELNPEEVAYR
+361 QLEPELNQEELAYR
-375 IGDQYFAIQVAT
+375 IGDQYFVIQVAT

-402 DGGILEN
+402 DGGILDN
-409 PDISMRQA
+409 QDISMREA
-417 IQDIL
+417 VQDIL
-422 EDEGLEQL
+422 EDEGLDQL
-430 ERIPLDYDELQEKAE
+430 ERIPVDYDELQEKAE

-451 LQEVRNQRKR
+451 LQEARSQRKR
-461 VPVISDYIKAE
+461 VSVISEHTEAE

-483 EETIWAIAQAEI
+483 EETVWAIAQSEI

-538 DLFSVLN
+538 DLFSALN
-545 EAEYKVGNMRVDMN
+545 EAGYMLGNMRVDMN

-572 LEKSERYLD
+572 LERSERYLD
-581 EKTEQMKAL
+581 EKTEQMKAR

-611 NVLNNMPPKKEP
+611 NVLNNMTPKKEP

-635 HSLGKIYKSTNLDEI
+635 HSLGNIYKSTNLDEI

-683 EAEVSLVSR
+683 EAEVSLVNR
-692 KSIRGDSLD
+692 KTIRGDSLD

-726 RYYPPKELNVH
+726 RYYPPKELDIH
-737 YYPEKMTADELAAAL
+737 YYPEKMNADELAAAL
-752 DQLAEDFDPYDY
+752 DQLAEDFDHYDY

-802 EESPRA
+802 EESSRA

-818 QPEIPETAVPVVR
+818 QPEIPETVVPVVR

-848 GNLDEITAKMDEE
+848 GSLDEITAKMD
-861 LTSQADLKTGMPEK
+861 TDLASKVDPSTGMPEK

-885 PDRDQMQELKG
+885 PDRDQMKELKG

-937 AYMADLTDMQEH
+937 AYIADITDMQEH

-961 EKAPERVEGSIQLS
+961 EKAPEKVEGAVQLS

-983 ERAVSEKG
+983 ERTVSDKG
-991 SLKQSSLIESKK
+991 ALKQGSLIESKK

-1011 SIHEQLKINK
+1011 SIHERLKINK
-1021 EVIAKQLGKDN
+1021 EIIAKQQGKDS
-1032 KEKGVEI
+1032 KEKGVEL
-1039 AKE
+1039 A

>member
-1 MAMNRNMTMAE
+1 MAMNRIMTMAE
-12 KEVRDYAQ
+12 KEIRDYAQ

-46 AMTGDDYNISKMVR
+46 AMTGDDYAIRKMVR
-60 DLADA
+60 NLADA
-65 VRSSDEEKVDEILGD
+65 VRSSDEEKVDEILWD
-80 AREEIDGFPDRS
+80 ARAIIDAFPDRS
-92 VGMAELKGYGYTTD
+92 VGMAELKGYGYTAD
-106 DMFPLRQEMAL
+106 DMLPLRQEMAL

-126 YCLQSEGTHGDYA
+126 YCLQSDGSHGDYA
-139 SREMILEHEGLYGIE
+139 IREMILEHEGLYGIE
-154 KEAWQRMQEQ
+154 KDAWQRMQEQ
-164 EDEIDFEEAGLYQP
+164 EDEIDFEEVGLYQP
-178 PMIDLDRNEALR
+178 LMIDLDRDEALR
-190 MFDAGETVYLITT
+190 MFNAGETVFLITT
-203 YPRPIAVRKRMEIER
+203 YPRPIAVRERMEIER
-218 GPERYQME
+218 GPEHYQME

-246 TSLKEAKLLLG
+246 KSLKEAKLLLG

-267 IDGSPGRKY
+267 TDDSPGREY

-296 ELIYSDEMHYGDT
+296 ELIYSDKMFYGDT

-317 NIAHPEDYTGH
+317 NIAHPADYTGH

-361 QLEPELNPEEVAYR
+361 QLEPELNQEELAYR

-387 EGYDYSFYDKEYKLM
+387 EGYDYSFYDTEYKLM
-402 DGGILEN
+402 DGGLLDN
-409 PDISMRQA
+409 PDISMREA
-417 IQDIL
+417 VQDIL
-422 EDEGLEQL
+422 EDEGLVQL
-430 ERIPLDYDELQEKAE
+430 ERIPMEYDELLEKVE
-445 EVEAEI
+445 KVEAEI
-451 LQEVRNQRKR
+451 LQEARSQRKR
-461 VPVISDYIKAE
+461 VPVISDHTETE
-472 AGLNGMSRSEI
+472 AGLNGTSRSEI
-483 EETIWAIAQAEI
+483 EETVWAIAQAEI

-517 LYKEDSDVDVVI
+517 LYNEDSDLDVVI

-545 EAEYKVGNMRVDMN
+545 EAGYKVGNMKVDMN

-581 EKTEQMKAL
+581 EKTEQMKAK

-611 NVLNNMPPKKEP
+611 NVLNNMPLKKEP

-650 LAKYREIIDDPT
+650 VAKYREIIDDPT

-692 KSIRGDSLD
+692 KTIRGDNLD

-706 AALPMVHEALEKI
+706 AALPLVHEALEKI

-737 YYPEKMTADELAAAL
+737 YYPEKMNADELAAAL

-777 VALELRCGHAHRYIP
+777 VALELRCGYAHRYIP

-808 EELLEKLKAY
+808 EELLEKLKDY
-818 QPEIPETAVPVVR
+818 QPEIPETTVPVVR

-838 EMDISGYQKL
+838 EMDISGYQRL
-848 GNLDEITAKMDEE
+848 GSLDEITAKMDAE
-861 LTSQADLKTGMPEK
+861 LASKANPKTGIPEK

-885 PDRDQMQELKG
+885 PDHNQMQELKG
-896 KINIGDGNGGIVSQ
+896 KIIIGDGNGGIVSQ

-918 LHDESWLNYQKG
+918 LHDESWLNYQKA
-930 KGEESFQ
+930 KSEESFQ
-937 AYMADLTDMQEH
+937 AYMADLTNMQEH

-954 QSFCSLE
+954 QSFCRLE
-961 EKAPERVEGSIQLS
+961 EKAPEKVEGAVQSS

-983 ERAVSEKG
+983 ERAVSDKG
-991 SLKQSSLIESKK
+991 ALKQGSLIESKK

-1011 SIHEQLKINK
+1011 SIHERLKINK
-1021 EVIAKQLGKDN
+1021 EIIAKQQGKDS
-1032 KEKGVEI
+1032 KEKGVEL
-1039 AKE
+1039 A

>member
-1 MAMNRNMTMAE
+1 MAMNRIMTMAE
-12 KEVRDYAQ
+12 KEIREYAQ

-32 VFTEKQKEQVLEYA
+32 VLTEEQKEQILEYA
-46 AMTGDDYNISKMVR
+46 AMTGDDYHIRKIVR

-65 VRSSDEEKVDEILGD
+65 VRSSDLEKVDEILGD
-80 AREEIDGFPDRS
+80 AKEEIDGFPDRS

-106 DMFPLRQEMAL
+106 DMFPLRQKMAL

-126 YCLQSEGTHGDYA
+126 YCLQSDGSHGDYA

-178 PMIDLDRNEALR
+178 PMTDLDRNEALR
-190 MFDAGETVYLITT
+190 MFDAGETVFLVTT
-203 YPRPIAVRKRMEIER
+203 YPRPIAVRERMEIER

-226 REDVERIRTLEKRMQ
+226 REDVERIRTLEKRIQ

-246 TSLKEAKLLLG
+246 KSLKEARLLLG

-267 IDGSPGRKY
+267 IDGSPGKEY

-288 YQVKKEDY
+288 YQVRKEDY

-317 NIAHPEDYTGH
+317 NIAHPADYTGH

-334 IVVLNENGNVKAYFV
+334 IVVLNENGKVKAYFV

-361 QLEPELNPEEVAYR
+361 QLEPELNQEELAYR
-375 IGDQYFAIQVAT
+375 IGDQFFAIQVAT

-402 DGGILEN
+402 DGGILDN
-409 PDISMRQA
+409 PDISMREA
-417 IQDIL
+417 VQDIL
-422 EDEGLEQL
+422 EDEGLDQL
-430 ERIPLDYDELQEKAE
+430 ERIPVDYDELLEKAE

-451 LQEVRNQRKR
+451 LQEARSQRKR
-461 VPVISDYIKAE
+461 GSAISDHTEAE

-483 EETIWAIAQAEI
+483 EETVWAIAQAEI

-545 EAEYKVGNMRVDMN
+545 EAGYKVGNMRVDMN

-581 EKTEQMKAL
+581 EKTEQMKAR

-683 EAEVSLVSR
+683 EAEISLVSR
-692 KSIRGDSLD
+692 KSIRGDNLD

-737 YYPEKMTADELAAAL
+737 YYPDKMIADELAAAL

-777 VALELRCGHAHRYIP
+777 VALELRCGYAHRYIP

-848 GNLDEITAKMDEE
+848 ENLDETTAKMDAE
-861 LTSQADLKTGMPEK
+861 LASQADPKTGMSEK

-961 EKAPERVEGSIQLS
+961 EKAPERVEGAVQLS

-983 ERAVSEKG
+983 ERAVFDKGALKQG
-991 SLKQSSLIESKK
+991 SLFENEK

-1011 SIHEQLKINK
+1011 SIHERLKINK
-1021 EVIAKQLGKDN
+1021 EIIAKQQGKDS
-1032 KEKGVEI
+1032 KEKGVEL
-1039 AKE
+1039 A

>member
-65 VRSSDEEKVDEILGD
+65 VRSSDEEKMDEILGD

-451 LQEVRNQRKR
+451 LQEVRNRRKR

-635 HSLGKIYKSTNLDEI
+635 HSLGKLYKSTNLDEI

-692 KSIRGDSLD
+692 KSIRGDNLD

-726 RYYPPKELNVH
+726 RYYPPKELDVH
-737 YYPEKMTADELAAAL
+737 YYPEKMNADELAVAL
-752 DQLAEDFDPYDY
+752 DQLAENFDHYDY

-777 VALELRCGHAHRYIP
+777 VALELRCGYAHRYIP
-792 FLKDIIDEEC
+792 FLKDIVDEEC

-848 GNLDEITAKMDEE
+848 GSLDEITAIMDAE
-861 LTSQADLKTGMPEK
+861 LASQADPKTGMADK

-918 LHDESWLNYQKG
+918 LHDESWLNYQKA

-961 EKAPERVEGSIQLS
+961 EKAPEKSVEQTTVSKSEMEAGKIITS
-975 VDGEKKLA
+975 VKNEK
-983 ERAVSEKG
+983 
-991 SLKQSSLIESKK
+991 SK
-1003 TMEKKEKK
+1003 TVETAKK
-1011 SIHEQLKINK
+1011 SIHERLKINK
-1021 EVIAKQLGKDN
+1021 EIIAKQQGKDS
-1032 KEKGVEI
+1032 KEKGVEL
-1039 AKE
+1039 A

>member
-20 RQMERAEQRENI
+20 KQMERAEQWENI
-32 VFTEKQKEQVLEYA
+32 LFTEEQKEQVLEYA
-46 AMTGDDYNISKMVR
+46 AMTGDDYDIRKMVR

-65 VRSSDEEKVDEILGD
+65 VRSSDEEKVDEILWN
-80 AREEIDGFPDRS
+80 AREIIDGFPDRS
-92 VGMAELKGYGYTTD
+92 IGMAELKGYGYTAD

-126 YCLQSEGTHGDYA
+126 YCLQSDGSYGDYA

-178 PMIDLDRNEALR
+178 PMTDLDRDEALR
-190 MFDAGETVYLITT
+190 MFDAGETVFLVTT
-203 YPRPIAVRKRMEIER
+203 YPRPIAVRERMEIER
-218 GPERYQME
+218 GPEHYQME

-246 TSLKEAKLLLG
+246 KSLKEAKLLLG

-267 IDGSPGRKY
+267 IDSSPGREY

-288 YQVKKEDY
+288 YQLRKEDY

-317 NIAHPEDYTGH
+317 NIAHPEDYSGH

-361 QLEPELNPEEVAYR
+361 QLEPELNQEEVAYR
-375 IGDQYFAIQVAT
+375 IGDQFFAIQVAT
-387 EGYDYSFYDKEYKLM
+387 EGGYDYSFFDKEYKLM
-402 DGGILEN
+402 DGGILDD

-417 IQDIL
+417 IQDVL
-422 EDEGLEQL
+422 ENEGLEQL
-430 ERIPLDYDELQEKAE
+430 ERIPVDYDELQEKAE

-451 LQEVRNQRKR
+451 LQEARSQRKR
-461 VPVISDYIKAE
+461 VPVISDHTEVK

-483 EETIWAIAQAEI
+483 EETVWAIAQSEI

-538 DLFSVLN
+538 DLFSALN
-545 EAEYKVGNMRVDMN
+545 EAGYKVGNMRVDMN

-581 EKTEQMKAL
+581 EKTEQMKAR

-635 HSLGKIYKSTNLDEI
+635 HSLGNIYKSTNLDEI

-737 YYPEKMTADELAAAL
+737 YYPDKMTADELAAAL
-752 DQLAEDFDPYDY
+752 DQLAEDFDHYDY

-777 VALELRCGHAHRYIP
+777 VTLELRCGYAHRYIP
-792 FLKDIIDEEC
+792 LLKDIIDEKC

-818 QPEIPETAVPVVR
+818 QPEIPETTVPVVR

-848 GNLDEITAKMDEE
+848 GSLDEITAKMDEE
-861 LTSQADLKTGMPEK
+861 LASQADPKTGMPEK

-885 PDRDQMQELKG
+885 PDREQMQELKG

-930 KGEESFQ
+930 KGEEAFQ
-937 AYMADLTDMQEH
+937 AYMADITDMKEH

-961 EKAPERVEGSIQLS
+961 EKAPERVEGAVQLS

-983 ERAVSEKG
+983 ERTVSDKG
-991 SLKQSSLIESKK
+991 ALKQGSLIESKK

-1011 SIHEQLKINK
+1011 SIHERLKINK
-1021 EVIAKQLGKDN
+1021 EIIAKQQGKDS
-1032 KEKGVEI
+1032 KEKGVEL
-1039 AKE
+1039 A

>member
-1 MAMNRNMTMAE
+1 MAMNRIMTMAE
-12 KEVRDYAQ
+12 KEIRDYAQ

-46 AMTGDDYNISKMVR
+46 AMTGDDYAIRKMVR
-60 DLADA
+60 NLADA
-65 VRSSDEEKVDEILGD
+65 VRSSDEEKVDEILWD
-80 AREEIDGFPDRS
+80 ARDKIDGFPDRS
-92 VGMAELKGYGYTTD
+92 VGMAELKGYGYTAD
-106 DMFPLRQEMAL
+106 DMLPLRQEMAL

-126 YCLQSEGTHGDYA
+126 FCLQSDGFHGDYA

-164 EDEIDFEEAGLYQP
+164 EDEIDFEKAGLYQP
-178 PMIDLDRNEALR
+178 PMTDLDRDEALR
-190 MFDAGETVYLITT
+190 MFDAGETVFLVTT
-203 YPRPIAVRKRMEIER
+203 YQRPIAVRERMEIER
-218 GPERYQME
+218 GPEHFQME
-226 REDVERIRTLEKRMQ
+226 GEDVERIRTLEKRMQ

-246 TSLKEAKLLLG
+246 KSLKEAKLLLG

-267 IDGSPGRKY
+267 IDSSPGREY

-296 ELIYSDEMHYGDT
+296 ELIYSDEMRYGDT

-317 NIAHPEDYTGH
+317 NIDHPADYTGH

-334 IVVLNENGNVKAYFV
+334 IVVLNENGKVKAYFV

-361 QLEPELNPEEVAYR
+361 QLEPELNQEELAYR
-375 IGDQYFAIQVAT
+375 IGDQFFAIQVAT

-402 DGGILEN
+402 DGGILDN
-409 PDISMRQA
+409 PDISMREA
-417 IQDIL
+417 VQDIL
-422 EDEGLEQL
+422 EDEGLDQL
-430 ERIPLDYDELQEKAE
+430 ERIPVDYDELLEKAE

-451 LQEVRNQRKR
+451 LQEARSQRKR
-461 VPVISDYIKAE
+461 GSAISDHTEAE

-483 EETIWAIAQAEI
+483 EETVWAIAQAEI

-545 EAEYKVGNMRVDMN
+545 EAGYKVGNMRVDMN

-581 EKTEQMKAL
+581 EKTEQMKAR

-683 EAEVSLVSR
+683 EAEISLVSR
-692 KSIRGDSLD
+692 KSIRGDNLD

-737 YYPEKMTADELAAAL
+737 YYPDKMIADELAAAL

-777 VALELRCGHAHRYIP
+777 VALELRCGYAHRYIP

-848 GNLDEITAKMDEE
+848 ENLDETTAKMDAE
-861 LTSQADLKTGMPEK
+861 LASQADPKTGMSEK

-961 EKAPERVEGSIQLS
+961 EKAPERVEGAVQLS

-983 ERAVSEKG
+983 ERAVFDKGALKQG
-991 SLKQSSLIESKK
+991 SLFENEK

-1011 SIHEQLKINK
+1011 SIHERLKINK
-1021 EVIAKQLGKDN
+1021 EIIAKQQGKDS
-1032 KEKGVEI
+1032 KEKGVEL
-1039 AKE
+1039 A

>member
-12 KEVRDYAQ
+12 KEVRDYAK
-20 RQMERAEQRENI
+20 RQMERAEQRESI
-32 VFTEKQKEQVLEYA
+32 LFTEEQKEQVLEYA
-46 AMTGDDYNISKMVR
+46 AMTGDDYDIRKMVR
-60 DLADA
+60 DLATA
-65 VRSSDEEKVDEILGD
+65 LRFSDEEKVDEILRD

-92 VGMAELKGYGYTTD
+92 VGIAELKGYGYTAD

-126 YCLQSEGTHGDYA
+126 YCLQSDGSHGDYA

-178 PMIDLDRNEALR
+178 PMTDLDRDEALG
-190 MFDAGETVYLITT
+190 MFDAGETVFLVTT
-203 YPRPIAVRKRMEIER
+203 YQRPIAVRERMEIER
-218 GPERYQME
+218 GPEHYQME

-241 EYPQI
+241 DYPQI
-246 TSLKEAKLLLG
+246 KSLKEAKLLLG

-267 IDGSPGRKY
+267 IDDSPGREY

-296 ELIYSDEMHYGDT
+296 ELIYSDEMRYGDT

-334 IVVLNENGNVKAYFV
+334 IVVLNENGKVKAYFV

-361 QLEPELNPEEVAYR
+361 QLEPELNQEELAYR
-375 IGDQYFAIQVAT
+375 IGDQYFAIQIVT

-402 DGGILEN
+402 DGGILDDPN
-409 PDISMRQA
+409 ISMGQA
-417 IQDIL
+417 VQDIL
-422 EDEGLEQL
+422 VDEGLDQL
-430 ERIPLDYDELQEKAE
+430 ERIPVDYDELQEKVE

-451 LQEVRNQRKR
+451 LQEARSQGKR
-461 VPVISDYIKAE
+461 VPVISDHTEAE

-483 EETIWAIAQAEI
+483 EETVWAIAQAEI
-495 IENDLDARIQA
+495 IENNLDARIQA
-506 VRVYGSRTRDG
+506 VRVYGSRIRDG

-538 DLFSVLN
+538 DLCSALN
-545 EAEYKVGNMRVDMN
+545 EAGYKVGNMRVDMN

-564 KTGTLEDF
+564 KTGSLEDF

-581 EKTEQMKAL
+581 EKTEQMKAR

-683 EAEVSLVSR
+683 EAEVSLVNR
-692 KSIRGDSLD
+692 KTIRGDSLD

-719 VEAFPDF
+719 IEAFPDF
-726 RYYPPKELNVH
+726 RYYPPKELDVH
-737 YYPEKMTADELAAAL
+737 YYPEKMNADELAAAL
-752 DQLAEDFDPYDY
+752 DQLAEDFDHYDY

-777 VALELRCGHAHRYIP
+777 VALELRCGYAHRYIP

-848 GNLDEITAKMDEE
+848 GSLDEITAKMDSE
-861 LTSQADLKTGMPEK
+861 LASQADPKTGMPEK

-885 PDRDQMQELKG
+885 PDHDQMQELKG

-961 EKAPERVEGSIQLS
+961 EKAPERVEGAVQLS
-975 VDGEKKLA
+975 VDGEKKFA
-983 ERAVSEKG
+983 ERAVSDKG
-991 SLKQSSLIESKK
+991 ALKQVMSL
-1003 TMEKKEKK
+1003 T
-1011 SIHEQLKINK
+1011 
-1021 EVIAKQLGKDN
+1021 
-1032 KEKGVEI
+1032 
-1039 AKE
+1039 

>member
-1 MAMNRNMTMAE
+1 MAMNRNVTMAE
-12 KEVRDYAQ
+12 KEVRDYAK

-32 VFTEKQKEQVLEYA
+32 LFTEEQKEQVLEYA
-46 AMTGDDYNISKMVR
+46 AMTGDDYDIRKVIR

-65 VRSSDEEKVDEILGD
+65 VRFSDEEKVDEILRD
-80 AREEIDGFPDRS
+80 AREEIDEFPDRS
-92 VGMAELKGYGYTTD
+92 VGMAELKGYGYTAD

-126 YCLQSEGTHGDYA
+126 YCLQSEGTHGNYA

-154 KEAWQRMQEQ
+154 KDAWQRMQEQ

-178 PMIDLDRNEALR
+178 PMTELDRDEALR
-190 MFDAGETVYLITT
+190 MFDAGETVFLITT
-203 YPRPIAVRKRMEIER
+203 YPRPIAVRERMEIER
-218 GPERYQME
+218 GPEHYQME
-226 REDVERIRTLEKRMQ
+226 REDVERMRTLEKRMQ

-267 IDGSPGRKY
+267 IDGSPGREY

-296 ELIYSDEMHYGDT
+296 ELIYSDEMYYGDT

-317 NIAHPEDYTGH
+317 NISHPADYTGH

-361 QLEPELNPEEVAYR
+361 QLEPELNREEVAYR
-375 IGDQYFAIQVAT
+375 IGDQYFSIQVAT

-402 DGGILEN
+402 DGGILDD

-422 EDEGLEQL
+422 EDEGLDQL
-430 ERIPLDYDELQEKAE
+430 ERIPVDYDELQEKAE

-451 LQEVRNQRKR
+451 LLEARGQRKR
-461 VPVISDYIKAE
+461 VPVISAHTEVE

-483 EETIWAIAQAEI
+483 EETVWAIAQSEI

-538 DLFSVLN
+538 DLFSALN
-545 EAEYKVGNMRVDMN
+545 EAGYMVGNMRVDMN

-581 EKTEQMKAL
+581 EKTEQMKAR

-635 HSLGKIYKSTNLDEI
+635 HSLGKLYKSTNLDEI

-706 AALPMVHEALEKI
+706 ASLPMVHEALEKI

-726 RYYPPKELNVH
+726 RYYPPKELDVH
-737 YYPEKMTADELAAAL
+737 YYPEKMNADELAAAL
-752 DQLAEDFDPYDY
+752 DQLAEDFDPYVY
-764 HDNFSPEEDMVET
+764 HDNFSPEEDIVET
-777 VALELRCGHAHRYIP
+777 VALELRCGYAHRYIP

-818 QPEIPETAVPVVR
+818 QPEIPETVVPVVR

-838 EMDISGYQKL
+838 AMDISGYQKL
-848 GNLDEITAKMDEE
+848 GSLDETTAKMDKE
-861 LTSQADLKTGMPEK
+861 LASKANPKTGMPEK

-918 LHDESWLNYQKG
+918 LHDESWLNYQRG

-961 EKAPERVEGSIQLS
+961 EKAPERVEGAVQLS
-975 VDGEKKLA
+975 MDGEKKLA
-983 ERAVSEKG
+983 ERAVYDKGALKQG
-991 SLKQSSLIESKK
+991 SLLENKK
-1003 TMEKKEKK
+1003 TMRKKK
-1011 SIHEQLKINK
+1011 SIHERLKINK
-1021 EVIAKQLGKDN
+1021 EIIAKQQGKDS
-1032 KEKGVEI
+1032 KEKGVDR
-1039 AKE
+1039 ALS

>member
-1 MAMNRNMTMAE
+1 MAMNRIMTMAE
-12 KEVRDYAQ
+12 KEIRDYAQ

-46 AMTGDDYNISKMVR
+46 AMTGDDYAIRKMVR
-60 DLADA
+60 NLADA
-65 VRSSDEEKVDEILGD
+65 VRSSDEEKVDEILWD
-80 AREEIDGFPDRS
+80 ARAIIDAFPDRS
-92 VGMAELKGYGYTTD
+92 VGMAELKGYGYTAD
-106 DMFPLRQEMAL
+106 DMLPLRQEMAL

-126 YCLQSEGTHGDYA
+126 YCLQSDGSHGDYA
-139 SREMILEHEGLYGIE
+139 IREMILEHEGLYGIE
-154 KEAWQRMQEQ
+154 KDAWQRMQEQ
-164 EDEIDFEEAGLYQP
+164 EDEIDFEEVGLYQP
-178 PMIDLDRNEALR
+178 LMIDLDRDEALR
-190 MFDAGETVYLITT
+190 MFNAGETVFLITT
-203 YPRPIAVRKRMEIER
+203 YPRPIAVRERMEIER
-218 GPERYQME
+218 GPEHYQME

-246 TSLKEAKLLLG
+246 KSLKEAKLLLG

-267 IDGSPGRKY
+267 TDDSPGREY

-296 ELIYSDEMHYGDT
+296 ELIYSDKMFYGDT

-317 NIAHPEDYTGH
+317 NIAHPADYTGH

-361 QLEPELNPEEVAYR
+361 QLEPELNQEELAYR

-387 EGYDYSFYDKEYKLM
+387 EGYDYSFYDTEYKLM
-402 DGGILEN
+402 DGGLLDN
-409 PDISMRQA
+409 PDISMREA
-417 IQDIL
+417 VQDIL
-422 EDEGLEQL
+422 EDEGLVQL
-430 ERIPLDYDELQEKAE
+430 ERIPMEYDELLEKVE
-445 EVEAEI
+445 KVEAEI
-451 LQEVRNQRKR
+451 LQEARSQRKR
-461 VPVISDYIKAE
+461 VPVISDHTETE
-472 AGLNGMSRSEI
+472 AGLNGTSRSEI
-483 EETIWAIAQAEI
+483 EETVWAIAQAEI

-517 LYKEDSDVDVVI
+517 LYNEDSDLDVVI

-545 EAEYKVGNMRVDMN
+545 EAGYKVGNMKVDMN

-581 EKTEQMKAL
+581 EKTEQMKAK

-611 NVLNNMPPKKEP
+611 NVLNNMPLKKEP

-650 LAKYREIIDDPT
+650 VAKYREIIDDPT

-692 KSIRGDSLD
+692 KTIRGDNLD

-706 AALPMVHEALEKI
+706 AALPLVHEALEKI

-737 YYPEKMTADELAAAL
+737 YYPEKMNADELAAAL

-777 VALELRCGHAHRYIP
+777 VALELRCGYAHRYIP

-808 EELLEKLKAY
+808 EELLEKLKDY
-818 QPEIPETAVPVVR
+818 QPEIPETTVPVVR

-838 EMDISGYQKL
+838 EMDISGYQRL
-848 GNLDEITAKMDEE
+848 GSLDEITAKMDAE
-861 LTSQADLKTGMPEK
+861 LASKANPKTGIPEK

-885 PDRDQMQELKG
+885 PDHNQMQELKG

-918 LHDESWLNYQKG
+918 LHDESWLNYQKA
-930 KGEESFQ
+930 KSEESFQ
-937 AYMADLTDMQEH
+937 AYMADLTNMQEH

-954 QSFCSLE
+954 QSFCRLE
-961 EKAPERVEGSIQLS
+961 EKAPEKVEGAVQSS

-983 ERAVSEKG
+983 ERAVSDKG
-991 SLKQSSLIESKK
+991 ALKQGSLIESKK

-1011 SIHEQLKINK
+1011 SIHERLKINK
-1021 EVIAKQLGKDN
+1021 EIIAKQQGKDS
-1032 KEKGVEI
+1032 KEKGVEL
-1039 AKE
+1039 A

>member
-20 RQMERAEQRENI
+20 KQMERAEQREDI
-32 VFTEKQKEQVLEYA
+32 LFTEEQKEQVLEYA
-46 AMTGDDYNISKMVR
+46 AMTGDDYDIRKMIR

-65 VRSSDEEKVDEILGD
+65 VRSSDEEKVKEILRD
-80 AREEIDGFPDRS
+80 AREEIDEFPDRS
-92 VGMAELKGYGYTTD
+92 VGMAELKRYGYTAD

-126 YCLQSEGTHGDYA
+126 YCLQSDGSHGDYA

-203 YPRPIAVRKRMEIER
+203 YPRPIAVRERMEIER
-218 GPERYQME
+218 GPEHYQME
-226 REDVERIRTLEKRMQ
+226 REEVERIRTLEKRMQ

-246 TSLKEAKLLLG
+246 KSLKEAKLLLG

-267 IDGSPGRKY
+267 IDSSPGREY

-288 YQVKKEDY
+288 YQVRKEDY
-296 ELIYSDEMHYGDT
+296 ELIYSDEMHYGNT

-317 NIAHPEDYTGH
+317 NIAHPADYTGH

-334 IVVLNENGNVKAYFV
+334 IVVLNENGKVKAYFV

-361 QLEPELNPEEVAYR
+361 QLEPELNQEEVAYR
-375 IGDQYFAIQVAT
+375 IGDQYFSIQGAT

-417 IQDIL
+417 IQNIL
-422 EDEGLEQL
+422 EEEGLEQL
-430 ERIPLDYDELQEKAE
+430 ERIPVDYDELQEKAE
-445 EVEAEI
+445 EVETEI
-451 LQEVRNQRKR
+451 LQEARSQRKR
-461 VPVISDYIKAE
+461 VPVISDHTETE

-483 EETIWAIAQAEI
+483 EETVWAIAQAEI

-506 VRVYGSRTRDG
+506 VRVYGSRTMDG
-517 LYKEDSDVDVVI
+517 LYHEDSDVDVVI

-538 DLFSVLN
+538 ELFSVLN
-545 EAEYKVGNMRVDMN
+545 EAGYKTGNMKVDMK

-581 EKTEQMKAL
+581 EKTEQMKAS

-602 EEANYNMID
+602 VEGNYNMID

-635 HSLGKIYKSTNLDEI
+635 HSLGNIYKSTNLDEI

-692 KSIRGDSLD
+692 KTIRGDNLD

-706 AALPMVHEALEKI
+706 ASLPMVHEALEKI

-726 RYYPPKELNVH
+726 RYYLPKELNVH
-737 YYPEKMTADELAAAL
+737 YYPEKMNADELAAAL
-752 DQLAEDFDPYDY
+752 EQLAEDFDHYDY

-777 VALELRCGHAHRYIP
+777 VALELRCGYAHRYIP

-848 GNLDEITAKMDEE
+848 GTLDETTAKMDAE
-861 LTSQADLKTGMPEK
+861 LASKADPKTGMPEK

-885 PDRDQMQELKG
+885 PDREQMQELKG

-918 LHDESWLNYQKG
+918 LNDESWLNYQKG
-930 KGEESFQ
+930 KGEESFCIRSLSAASRAAFPGQ
-937 AYMADLTDMQEH
+937 SR
-949 VLPYL
+949 PY
-954 QSFCSLE
+954 
-961 EKAPERVEGSIQLS
+961 
-975 VDGEKKLA
+975 
-983 ERAVSEKG
+983 
-991 SLKQSSLIESKK
+991 
-1003 TMEKKEKK
+1003 
-1011 SIHEQLKINK
+1011 
-1021 EVIAKQLGKDN
+1021 
-1032 KEKGVEI
+1032 
-1039 AKE
+1039 